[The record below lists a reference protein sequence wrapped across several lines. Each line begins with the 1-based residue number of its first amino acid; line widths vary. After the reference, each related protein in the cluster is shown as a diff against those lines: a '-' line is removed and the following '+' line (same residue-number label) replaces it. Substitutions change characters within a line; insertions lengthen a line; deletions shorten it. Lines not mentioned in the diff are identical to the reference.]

1 MTSLTK
7 GSAPSVTATL
17 MKTGSVLSVTTAATR
32 RLNARSAGIGHVM
45 DLVKGGRGMSKIF
58 DYKYDWKPTA
68 RLRYIDRGNG
78 QLVLQQLWTLDEF
91 EKWADVPLE
100 EFP

>member
-1 MTSLTK
+1 
-7 GSAPSVTATL
+7 
-17 MKTGSVLSVTTAATR
+17 
-32 RLNARSAGIGHVM
+32 
-45 DLVKGGRGMSKIF
+45 MSKIF